1 MPESIGDL
9 TTLVLGL
16 AFLWFLLG
24 SLSAGEGRG
33 RRRESS
39 TRIKGGA

>member
-16 AFLWFLLG
+16 MFLWLLVG
-24 SLSAGEGRG
+24 SLSAGERQGW
-33 RRRESS
+33 RRESS